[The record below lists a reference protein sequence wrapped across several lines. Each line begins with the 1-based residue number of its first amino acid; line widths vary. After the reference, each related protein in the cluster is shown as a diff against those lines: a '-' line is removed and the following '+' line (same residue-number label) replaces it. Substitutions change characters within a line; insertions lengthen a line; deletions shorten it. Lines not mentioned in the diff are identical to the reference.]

1 MGIKMKLKN
10 LLNENVLGE
19 LPSSKLKKMKWNPVT
34 DKKAPV
40 NEIDMKMAR
49 VIDRQDKL
57 NFADSVEGYVHTFA
71 KNGFSESDIQKY
83 LSELVTSYVRTNYRK
98 ASR

>member
-1 MGIKMKLKN
+1 MKLKN
-10 LLNENVLGE
+10 IIKESAYLGE

-40 NEIDMKMAR
+40 NELNSRMAGLVDMSDKRKLAD
-49 VIDRQDKL
+49 VIEAYVYA
-57 NFADSVEGYVHTFA
+57 FAED
-71 KNGFSESDIQKY
+71 GFDERDIQKY
-83 LSELVTSYVRTNYRK
+83 MAEIVQSYVRSNYRK